1 MVGTIDDLNK
11 SMNSLAPTF
20 RTAINATIQSES
32 LPLTRTQTQRDQ
44 VTVRRS
50 IYTDMKNNLDAL
62 QTATQALIS
71 TQGSFGL
78 NLTPSPSIIVGTAGT
93 NVLTAT
99 VSDTAIYG
107 DYDFSVTKLAKAET
121 KGTAAV
127 ASSDIALGKSGTF
140 WIGGIGVPSIADFTA
155 GDSVT
160 AVNVSDVL
168 GSQRELGTG
177 SYSVQVRESEGTR
190 QFRLVNADGNAV
202 SILSRDGSSYSTGW
216 QNMATDS
223 ASYNTGRGLTLT
235 LDSTGAVGNTSLT
248 YTAKGASISIS
259 ASDTQRTIASMINAT
274 SQPEGRDFKAS
285 VVAGKLLLTGSQT
298 GVNHTLVYQDDANLG
313 FTSVQTAQ
321 NAEFTVNG
329 MAVNKAS
336 NSGLTDIVDGTTI
349 NLASDAEGKTARL
362 SIASNSNKASAA
374 MTSFVSAFNAAYTHI
389 TNKMA
394 ITSTTTG
401 DKTTYSRSPL
411 TGDNVFRSLRAVMY
425 NQVANPI
432 TNSGSFK
439 SLSEIGLSFD
449 SNMKLTLDSTKFA
462 DVLKNKGSDLTAL
475 MDAAMGQFNTTISTY
490 SGSSGSLQNS
500 VKSIDDQIK
509 GLDVRISKHQE
520 LLNSRKQSLVDQYL
534 GMQTQLAQ
542 LGYEAQMFGISLTGG
557 SSSGVNILG

>member
-32 LPLTRTQTQRDQ
+32 LSLTRTQAQRDQ

-78 NLTPSPSIIVGTAGT
+78 NLTSSPSIIAGTAGT

-160 AVNVSDVL
+160 AINVSDVL

-274 SQPEGRDFKAS
+274 TQPEGRDFKAS

-401 DKTTYSRSPL
+401 DKTTYARSPL

-439 SLSEIGLSFD
+439 GLSEIGLSFD
-449 SNMKLTLDSTKFA
+449 SNMKMTLDSTKFA
-462 DVLKNKGSDLTAL
+462 DALKNKGTDLTAL
-475 MDAAMGQFNTTISTY
+475 MDAAMGKLNTTLATY
-490 SGSSGSLQNS
+490 SGSSGSLQSS
-500 VKSIDDQIK
+500 VKNMDDQIK

-520 LLNSRKQSLVDQYL
+520 LLNSRKKSLVDQYL
-534 GMQTQLAQ
+534 GMQSQLAQ

>member
-500 VKSIDDQIK
+500 VKSMDDQIK